1 MPPFILIGIAA
12 GGASAILFVSAAA
25 GNPAGRVVL
34 FFLAPLPG
42 FLAGLGWGAMASAI
56 AAMTASVIC
65 GAIIGPTS
73 GAYVLASQG
82 IPVTLLC
89 YLANLHRDV
98 TPAPAFSASSPSTM
112 SSGPLVEWYPA
123 GRLIAVATIM
133 AGVFALLTVFVL
145 GADLDDMRKIL
156 RASINQLQK
165 MPMFKDRAI
174 SEQDLESLT
183 EVMLYLFPAA
193 SSLSWLAG
201 LLINLYLAGRI
212 TFASGRLPR
221 PWPDL
226 AAISYPRGFGL
237 GLALSL
243 TVLAVTIG
251 VPRLVASGFAGAFV
265 VAYFLLGLA
274 IIHHVTRGTPARPFL
289 LWGLYLSLVFFN
301 VWAALA
307 LALIA
312 VLEPLLPWRRW
323 KDERRRRPD

>member
-1 MPPFILIGIAA
+1 MPPFILIGLAA

-42 FLAGLGWGAMASAI
+42 FLAGLGWGAMSAAI
-56 AAMTASVIC
+56 AAVAASVVC
-65 GAIIGPTS
+65 GAIIGPSS

-82 IPVTLLC
+82 IPVTALC
-89 YLANLHRDV
+89 YLANLNRDLA
-98 TPAPAFSASSPSTM
+98 PAPAFSAPGAAAAAP
-112 SSGPLVEWYPA
+112 GPLVEWYPA
-123 GRLIAVATIM
+123 GRLIAVATLM

-145 GADLDDMRKIL
+145 GADLDEMRKML

-165 MPMFKDRAI
+165 MPIFQDRAI
-174 SEQDLESLT
+174 SEQDLEALT

-201 LLINLYLAGRI
+201 LLINFYLAGRI

-226 AAISYPRGFGL
+226 AAIGYPRGFGL

-243 TVLAVTIG
+243 AVLAATIG
-251 VPRLVASGFAGAFV
+251 IPRLVASGFAGAFV
-265 VAYFLLGLA
+265 LAYFLLGLA
-274 IIHHVTRGTPARPFL
+274 IIHYVTRGTPARPFL
-289 LWGLYLSLVFFN
+289 LWGLYLSLFFFN
-301 VWAALA
+301 LWAAIA
-307 LALIA
+307 LVLIA
-312 VLEPLLPWRRW
+312 VLEPVLPWRRW
-323 KDERRRRPD
+323 KDERRPNPE